1 MMSGEKYGHVNRHL
15 PFLPL
20 RCVSWVLGHLRTF
33 GDQSER
39 RKKRNWLQ
47 NSIVSTLRMLNNT
60 GLFTILIVS
69 TNNSQYQNLSNFI
82 AILFSVNLRE
92 LFLFG
97 KKDRQGG
104 SLPSQNEES
113 FPFPVKSKKQKL
125 SIISNYMFNKR
136 VRFKS
141 IILVT
146 QIRVCPNSSLACYEI
161 TSWKA
166 P

>member
-69 TNNSQYQNLSNFI
+69 TNNSQYQKALQLHSNPI
-82 AILFSVNLRE
+82 QCQSQRTVLVW
-92 LFLFG
+92 
-97 KKDRQGG
+97 KKGQGG